1 MEQEQFVLSVIV
13 QNRSGVLTRVS
24 GLFSRRG
31 FNIDSLTVGETENP
45 EFSRMTIMAT
55 GDDYIKDQIVK
66 QLGKLHE
73 VRKIQLMEPENT
85 VTREL
90 MLIKVDAMNGHRAE
104 IMEAVHVFRAKAVDF
119 TPKSIGIE
127 ITGEASKLN
136 AFIEYVRPF
145 GIIEMCRTG
154 VTAIGRGTSCLATG
168 E

>member
-13 QNRSGVLTRVS
+13 QNRFGVLTRVS

-45 EFSRMTIMAT
+45 AFSRMTIMAT

-90 MLIKVDAMNGHRAE
+90 MLITMEASNGHRAA
-104 IMEAVHVFRAKAVDF
+104 IMEAVNVFRAKAVDF

-168 E
+168 V

>member
-13 QNRSGVLTRVS
+13 QNRAGVLTRVS

-85 VTREL
+85 VTQGA
-90 MLIKVDAMNGHRAE
+90 DAH
-104 IMEAVHVFRAKAVDF
+104 
-119 TPKSIGIE
+119 
-127 ITGEASKLN
+127 
-136 AFIEYVRPF
+136 
-145 GIIEMCRTG
+145 
-154 VTAIGRGTSCLATG
+154 
-168 E
+168 